1 MLTTT
6 YCLGTYHR
14 KLHESIITVV
24 FIPIKVEM
32 VKWFYLK
39 DSGMVKCLEI
49 REHVCMPVR
58 QQNGSK
64 MAATWQVYEY
74 HNNSPQDYD
83 SVLRHKKK

>member
-14 KLHESIITVV
+14 KLQESIITVV

-49 REHVCMPVR
+49 REHVRVPGK
-58 QQNGSK
+58 NGSK
-64 MAATWQVYEY
+64 MAGV
-74 HNNSPQDYD
+74 
-83 SVLRHKKK
+83 

>member
-14 KLHESIITVV
+14 KLQESIITVV

-49 REHVCMPVR
+49 REHVR
-58 QQNGSK
+58 AG
-64 MAATWQVYEY
+64 
-74 HNNSPQDYD
+74 
-83 SVLRHKKK
+83 